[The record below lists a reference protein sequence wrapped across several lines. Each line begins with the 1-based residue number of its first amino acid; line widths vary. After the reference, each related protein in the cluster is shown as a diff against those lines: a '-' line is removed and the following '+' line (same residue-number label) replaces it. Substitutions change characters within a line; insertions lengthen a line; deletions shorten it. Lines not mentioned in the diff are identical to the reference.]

1 MNAKKMMIAC
11 VAIFALASTASA
23 QSENSGM
30 TEEEMAKAILNDT
43 TKVFI
48 STFEK
53 PESSIATEEVVVAGQ
68 NVNKGDT
75 IYKIGYKYFY
85 RGGLRKAPAYIIGRL
100 QKTVE
105 VRDEALVDKIDRV
118 AAATQTSEKL
128 AASSGNQRD
137 TRWLEVSLHEKTDG
151 RIVKSGVDKNGWSLH
166 PEVGYQW
173 SEGCNAIVGGLG
185 VSYTWDMPFWAEV
198 NGYVTRN
205 MMYAL
210 AEDAGENYTAVSAD
224 ALAGFKWQFGRRKN
238 ITVGILGGVIGTWN
252 KTNSREFT
260 DEYGNQYMMKSTH
273 SLYTPEAG
281 IKLSYR
287 FPDTGNS
294 LALKFK
300 WTQKEYTYQNGTNER
315 HNAFMASLLF
325 EWGIQ
330 RHPVKT
336 KLQY

>member
-1 MNAKKMMIAC
+1 MKKIVKSLAC
-11 VAIFALASTASA
+11 VAMAAFALNSNA
-23 QSENSGM
+23 QNENMSEA
-30 TEEEMAKAILNDT
+30 EMAAAINADHS
-43 TKVFI
+43 KVFVQTLENPNFI
-48 STFEK
+48 
-53 PESSIATEEVVVAGQ
+53 IATGDSVVAGQ
-68 NVNKGDT
+68 TVAAGDT
-75 IYKIGYKYFY
+75 IYKVGYKYFY
-85 RGGLRKAPAYIIGRL
+85 NGGLKKAPAYIIGRL
-100 QKTVE
+100 KKEVT
-105 VRDEALVDKIDRV
+105 VRDEALVDRIDRV

-166 PEVGYQW
+166 PEIGYQW

-238 ITVGILGGVIGTWN
+238 FTAGIFGGVNGTWN

-260 DEYGNQYMMKSTH
+260 DEYENTYMMKSTH

-281 IKLSYR
+281 LKFSYR

-300 WTQKEYTYQNGTNER
+300 WTQKEYTYQNGSNEK
-315 HNAFMASLLF
+315 HNAFMLSLLF

-336 KLQY
+336 TLK